1 MKELKIQLN
10 HNLYVGSESKI
21 ISVQAEAGDSF
32 DLTDVKHWPWF
43 KDAGWYTISIIDHDK
58 DIVRSTSQ
66 SVDNIDHMVN
76 IINQLNE
83 TVDNY

>member
-1 MKELKIQLN
+1 MKELRIQLN
-10 HNLYVGSESKI
+10 HNLYVGNESKI
-21 ISVQAEAGDSF
+21 ISVQAESGESF
-32 DLTDVKHWPWF
+32 DLTEAKSWPWF
-43 KDAGWYTISIIDHDK
+43 KDAGWYTISITDHDK

-66 SVDNIDHMVN
+66 SVDNIDHMVS

>member
-1 MKELKIQLN
+1 MKELRIQLN

-21 ISVQAEAGDSF
+21 ISAQAEAGDSF
-32 DLTDVKHWPWF
+32 DFTDVKHWPWF
-43 KDAGWYTISIIDHDK
+43 KDAGWYTISITDHDK
-58 DIVRSTSQ
+58 DIVRSASQ